1 MKCEY
6 DGREITGE
14 PFKVIMRGAL
24 VGVTSGVAGPLDA
37 AARTPDTGYSYF
49 HDSICYEL
57 FAEDEAE
64 YEASN
69 PHSNLTP

>member
-14 PFKVIMRGAL
+14 PFRVAMRSSLA
-24 VGVTSGVAGPLDA
+24 GVTSGAAGPLDA
-37 AARTPDTGYSYF
+37 AARTPVTSYSYF

-57 FAEDEAE
+57 FAADEAE

-69 PHSNLTP
+69 PRSSLTP